1 MVSGLGVYVL
11 GFSPE
16 DLNQKLQFL
25 LFFLGQ
31 HAMKSSGKAPGR
43 RVKFLL
49 SYKVQQPSHA
59 RCHVV

>member
-11 GFSPE
+11 GFSPA
-16 DLNQKLQFL
+16 DLNKKLQFL

-49 SYKVQQPSHA
+49 S
-59 RCHVV
+59 